1 MCWSSRLTRW
11 PALRTASA
19 TITMP
24 PDRDA
29 PVTQALLRTFPGVS
43 VVAVGDIVSQV
54 GELLGQMSSAIVA
67 AASVAI
73 LAGIAVLIGAIAA
86 SRQARSY
93 ESVILKTLGAS
104 RLQVLGAPGRAYGL
118 LARERGRGA
127 GGGRWC

>member
-1 MCWSSRLTRW
+1 MVFNYVLAFSPHPL
-11 PALRTASA
+11 ASA
-19 TITMP
+19 PHSLSAPITRP

-54 GELLGQMSSAIVA
+54 GGLLGQMSSAIVA

-86 SRQARSY
+86 SRQADRKS
-93 ESVILKTLGAS
+93 T
-104 RLQVLGAPGRAYGL
+104 RLNSSQ
-118 LARERGRGA
+118 
-127 GGGRWC
+127 